1 MKSPDTTAI
10 PSTGLGW
17 TETRVESLKTLWLD
31 GFSASQVAR
40 ELGGGLTRNAVIGKI
55 FRLGLKRGEASAV
68 STRRE
73 RNPARDKAPPRPR
86 MKVTPSPPAR
96 AERPPALRGTAPPA
110 DHEPTSRP
118 PEAYEPPGLIS
129 GVMALNS
136 RTCRWPIGDPK
147 ANTFSFC
154 GCAATDVYCD
164 RHKARAHNPRTPAMR
179 KADRALD
186 RRAGA
191 TNPTRSRP
199 LQGG

>member
-96 AERPPALRGTAPPA
+96 AERPPALRCTAPPA

-164 RHKARAHNPRTPAMR
+164 RHKARAHIPRTPAMR
-179 KADRALD
+179 KADRALE
-186 RRAGA
+186 RRVGA
-191 TNPTRSRP
+191 TSPTRSRP

>member
-1 MKSPDTTAI
+1 MKSPETTAV

-55 FRLGLKRGEASAV
+55 FRLGLRRGEASAV
-68 STRRE
+68 PTRRE

-86 MKVTPSPPAR
+86 MKVAPSPPAQ
-96 AERPPALRGTAPPA
+96 AERPPALRCTAPPV
-110 DHEPTSRP
+110 DHEPTSRL
-118 PEAYEPPGLIS
+118 PEGYEPPGLIS
-129 GVMALNS
+129 GVMALGS

-147 ANTFSFC
+147 TDTFSFC

-164 RHKARAHNPRTPAMR
+164 RHKARAHTARTSAMR
-179 KADRALD
+179 KADRALE
-186 RRAGA
+186 RRMGA
-191 TNPTRSRP
+191 TSSTRSRP

>member
-10 PSTGLGW
+10 PSPGPGW
-17 TETRVESLKTLWLD
+17 TETRVESLKTLWLN

-40 ELGGGLTRNAVIGKI
+40 ELGSGLTRNAVIGKI

-73 RNPARDKAPPRPR
+73 CNPAWAKAPPRPR
-86 MKVTPSPPAR
+86 MKVAPAPSAG
-96 AERPPALRGTAPPA
+96 ADRPPALRCTAPMA

-118 PEAYEPPGLIS
+118 PEAYETPGLIS

-147 ANTFSFC
+147 ADTFSFC

-186 RRAGA
+186 RRVGA